1 LLHIELY
8 LIKILS
14 LAFFQSSI
22 KPFWE
27 KLDNTKGKNFC
38 SSSFFMKPSST

>member
-27 KLDNTKGKNFC
+27 KLDNTKGK
-38 SSSFFMKPSST
+38 SFLFL